1 MLFLKLKKFFF
12 KIYIHFWLDW
22 VFVAEHR
29 FSLVIVHRLLIALVS
44 PVTEHRLQG
53 V

>member
-1 MLFLKLKKFFF
+1 MLFLKLKKNFFL
-12 KIYIHFWLDW
+12 IYIRFWLDG

-29 FSLVIVHRLLIALVS
+29 FSLLTVHRLLIALVS
-44 PVTEHRLQG
+44 LVTEHGLQG